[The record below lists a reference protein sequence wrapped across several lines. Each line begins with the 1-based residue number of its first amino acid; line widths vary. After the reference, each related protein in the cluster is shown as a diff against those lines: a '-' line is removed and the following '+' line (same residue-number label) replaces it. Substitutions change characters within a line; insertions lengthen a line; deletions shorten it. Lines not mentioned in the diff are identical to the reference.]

1 MELKLSI
8 IQDPYRGDFIVTF
21 DGLPGC
27 MCKDPNLSNAISKAY
42 QELDLWYQAA
52 QMSGFDCFKSCL
64 YINKIFLKIKLIDEI
79 NRINVIYS
87 ELH

>member
-1 MELKLSI
+1 MELNLSI
-8 IQDPYRGDFIVTF
+8 IQGPYRGDFIVTF

-27 MCKDPNLSNAISKAY
+27 MCKDPNLSHAISKAY

-64 YINKIFLKIKLIDEI
+64 
-79 NRINVIYS
+79 S
-87 ELH
+87 ENSFSYQRK

>member
-52 QMSGFDCFKSCL
+52 QMSGFDCFNLVC
-64 YINKIFLKIKLIDEI
+64 LKIVFLTKE
-79 NRINVIYS
+79 NKWHFKEN
-87 ELH
+87 HKNPAN

>member
-27 MCKDPNLSNAISKAY
+27 MNITDG
-42 QELDLWYQAA
+42 QAH
-52 QMSGFDCFKSCL
+52 Q
-64 YINKIFLKIKLIDEI
+64 I
-79 NRINVIYS
+79 R
-87 ELH
+87 